1 MQIGSLKLANN
12 VIAAPMAGV
21 TDRAYRII
29 AREQGCGL
37 AVTEMVSDLALLFA
51 NPRTYRMLD
60 FRGEREPLSVQIFGS
75 NPETMAK
82 AAAIVVERGAN
93 IVDIN
98 MGCPTP
104 KIVKNNEGS
113 ALMREPQLAA
123 KITESVVKAVP
134 AVPVTVKFRKGWD
147 EHSVNAVEFARRME
161 ESGAA
166 AVAVHGRTRSQFYS
180 GKADWE
186 IIKKVKEALRI
197 PVIGNGDIWSAQDA
211 ARMLGV
217 TGCDGIMVGRGA
229 MGNPW
234 LFREITHFLKTGEV
248 LTGPNPEERIQTA
261 IRHLALMVES
271 KGEQVAVFEMRKHAA
286 WYTKGLRGA
295 ARIREIIN
303 KTQSRKEI
311 EEVLK
316 SLLCEV

>member
-1 MQIGSLKLANN
+1 MQIGSVKLANN

-21 TDRAYRII
+21 TDRAYRLI

-37 AVTEMVSDLALLFA
+37 TVTEMVSDLALLFA

-60 FRGEREPLSVQIFGS
+60 FRGEIEPLSVQIFGS

-82 AAAIVVERGAN
+82 AAAIVVARGAN
-93 IVDIN
+93 VVDIN

-113 ALMREPQLAA
+113 ALMRNPQLAA
-123 KITESVVKAVP
+123 KIIESVVKAVP

-147 EHSVNAVEFARRME
+147 EHSVNAVEFARLME
-161 ESGAA
+161 GSGAA

-211 ARMLGV
+211 AKMLGV

-234 LFREITHFLKTGEV
+234 LFREIIHFLKTGEI
-248 LTGPNPEERIQTA
+248 LPGPKPEERIKTA
-261 IRHLALMVES
+261 IRHLALLVES

-286 WYTKGLRGA
+286 WYTKGMRGA
-295 ARIREIIN
+295 ARIRGFIN
-303 KTQSRKEI
+303 QTQSRKEL
-311 EEVLK
+311 EEILQ
-316 SLLCEV
+316 SLLS

>member
-1 MQIGSLKLANN
+1 MQIGSIELANN

-21 TDRAYRII
+21 TDRAFRII

-37 AVTEMVSDLALLFA
+37 TVTEMVSDLALLYA

-60 FRGEREPLSVQIFGS
+60 FRGEKKPLSVQIFGS

-113 ALMREPQLAA
+113 ALMRDPQLAT
-123 KITESVVKAVP
+123 KIVESVVKSIP
-134 AVPVTVKFRKGWD
+134 TIPVTVKFRKGWD
-147 EHSVNAVEFARRME
+147 EQSINAVEFARAME
-161 ESGAA
+161 SAG
-166 AVAVHGRTRSQFYS
+166 AVAVTIHGRTRNQFYS
-180 GKADWE
+180 GKADWN
-186 IIKKVKEALRI
+186 IIRKVKEALKI

-211 ARMLGV
+211 ANMLEF
-217 TGCDGIMVGRGA
+217 TGCDGVMVGRGA

-234 LFREITHFLKTGEV
+234 LFREIVYYLATGKT
-248 LTGPNPEERIQTA
+248 LPCPRPEERIHTA
-261 IRHLALMVES
+261 IRHLELMVES

-286 WYTKGLRGA
+286 WYTKGMRGA
-295 ARIREIIN
+295 ARIREVIN
-303 KTQSRKEI
+303 KTQSKKEI
-311 EEVLK
+311 EEILRG
-316 SLLCEV
+316 LLD